1 MGEIFEHSSSF
12 IFESI
17 ILILAGNE
25 DMHESL
31 DEFKFRPDTDTNT
44 RVICPCASE
53 KLLYNVVTTLAP
65 SFLIGSSS
73 RLLSSTISNMNISAT
88 SGPITMKF
96 YQKHHCDAGKAA
108 LGFWPD
114 QIGTLVTMTTESSHR
129 LIMEKTVLPFSQ
141 LFFIQSFLYL
151 QVMMTCMGAQRSS
164 KFSQI
169 GQPTAELA
177 ALERLKKSP

>member
-1 MGEIFEHSSSF
+1 MNTSSF

-31 DEFKFRPDTDTNT
+31 DEFKFWPDTNT

-73 RLLSSTISNMNISAT
+73 
-88 SGPITMKF
+88 
-96 YQKHHCDAGKAA
+96 
-108 LGFWPD
+108 
-114 QIGTLVTMTTESSHR
+114 
-129 LIMEKTVLPFSQ
+129 
-141 LFFIQSFLYL
+141 YL
-151 QVMMTCMGAQRSS
+151 QVTRTSITS
-164 KFSQI
+164 RTSLKFGQI
-169 GQPTAELA
+169 GSRTAELA
-177 ALERLKKSP
+177 ALERLEKSP